1 MTETE
6 KHIEKEETKN
16 NLQDF
21 LRQYIK
27 AAENYDLDDIEQA
40 GELEDLLFDLGKK
53 WVIIPE

>member
-53 WVIIPE
+53 WAIIPE